1 MTIVLAIA
9 AIVASFGVLLLG
21 VSAARFIQTYSNL
34 VEQVQEMLKG
44 AVQEMTKTKGE
55 VPDFLPDWLKE

>member
-1 MTIVLAIA
+1 MSIILGIA

-44 AVQEMTKTKGE
+44 AVQEMSKSGQA
-55 VPDFLPDWLKE
+55 PDFLPDWLKE

>member
-1 MTIVLAIA
+1 MSIILGIA
-9 AIVASFGVLLLG
+9 AIITSFGILLLG
-21 VSAARFIQTYSNL
+21 VSAARFISAYSAL

-44 AVQEMTKTKGE
+44 AVKEMSKSTGQ

>member
-1 MTIVLAIA
+1 MTIALSIA
-9 AIVASFGVLLLG
+9 AIITSFGILLLG
-21 VSAARFIQTYSNL
+21 VSAARFISAYSTL

-44 AVQEMTKTKGE
+44 AVQEMSKSTGQ

>member
-1 MTIVLAIA
+1 MTIVLSIA
-9 AIVASFGVLLLG
+9 ATIASFGILLLG

-44 AVQEMTKTKGE
+44 AIREMSKSTGQ

>member
-1 MTIVLAIA
+1 MSIILGIA
-9 AIVASFGVLLLG
+9 AIVGAFGVLLLG